1 MWVRSKVRGREVA
14 AVFLLEDSRVRF
26 TFILVF
32 FRRPFA
38 RCKGIQDILEFWI
51 PRHGFR
57 IPDSRYWNPDSLSVE
72 LGFRIPIVSGIPDSS
87 SCIPDS
93 QAQDSGF
100 HSKFFHDSEFHKK
113 KFRGLRGIQIPL
125 HWATFLENNR
135 NILVIKCEKYKQG
148 KS

>member
-14 AVFLLEDSRVRF
+14 VFLLEDSGVRV
-26 TFILVF
+26 IL
-32 FRRPFA
+32 
-38 RCKGIQDILEFWI
+38 DSTS
-51 PRHGFR
+51 R

-93 QAQDSGF
+93 KAQDSGF

>member
-1 MWVRSKVRGREVA
+1 MWVRSKVRGREV

-32 FRRPFA
+32 SRRPFA

-57 IPDSRYWNPDSLSVE
+57 IPGTGIRILCQWNLDSGFQSLV
-72 LGFRIPIVSGIPDSS
+72 GFQIPRAVFRIPKPRTPDSTANFS
-87 SCIPDS
+87 MIP
-93 QAQDSGF
+93 
-100 HSKFFHDSEFHKK
+100 KFHKK
-113 KFRGLRGIQIPL
+113 KFRRLRGIQIPL

>member
-1 MWVRSKVRGREVA
+1 MCVRSKVRGQEV

-26 TFILVF
+26 TFILF
-32 FRRPFA
+32 FLGDLSPDVRESKTF
-38 RCKGIQDILEFWI
+38 LNS
-51 PRHGFR
+51 GFHVT
-57 IPDSRYWNPDSLSVE
+57 DSLSVE
-72 LGFRIPIVSGIPDSS
+72 LGFRIPIVSGIPDSL

-93 QAQDSGF
+93 KAQDSGF
-100 HSKFFHDSEFHKK
+100 HSKFFRDSEFHKK

-135 NILVIKCEKYKQG
+135 NILVIKCEKYQLE